1 MDIEFIKPFLEGVV
15 QVMKVQFACA
25 VKPLPPYPKQKAV
38 SPAPIDIAAIIG
50 VRGEKFNGSVALGL
64 PAGVFLKLMSNM
76 LGENYSEITDE
87 VEDGAG
93 EMLNMI
99 FGHAKIALNQ
109 KGHSLEK
116 AIPTVVRGQNL
127 SLKALP
133 SKNTLVLPF
142 QTDFG
147 TFFLEIGT
155 DENNVPGESR
165 S

>member
-15 QVMKVQFACA
+15 QVMKVQFSCA
-25 VKPLPPYPKQKAV
+25 VKPLPPYPKLKAA
-38 SPAPIDIAAIIG
+38 APTKIDIAAIIG
-50 VRGEKFNGSVALGL
+50 VRDSKFNGSVALGL
-64 PAGVFLKLMSNM
+64 PAEVFLKLMSNM
-76 LGENYSEITDE
+76 LGEQYTEITDE

-99 FGHAKIALNQ
+99 FGHAKVILNQ

-127 SLKALP
+127 SLKSLP

-142 QTDFG
+142 QADFG
-147 TFFLEIGT
+147 TFYLEIGT
-155 DENNVPGESR
+155 DENNA
-165 S
+165 

>member
-1 MDIEFIKPFLEGVV
+1 MDLELIKPFLEGVV
-15 QVMKVQFACA
+15 QVMKVQFSCA
-25 VKPLPPYPKQKAV
+25 VKPLPPYPKRGEP
-38 SPAPIDIAAIIG
+38 PAAIDIAGIIG

-76 LGENYSEITDE
+76 LGEEYVEITDE

-99 FGHAKIALNQ
+99 FGHAKSVLNE
-109 KGHSLEK
+109 KGHCLEK
-116 AIPTVVRGQNL
+116 AIPAVVRGQNL

-133 SKNTLVLPF
+133 SENTLVLPF

-147 TFFLEIGT
+147 VFYLEIGT
-155 DENNVPGESR
+155 DETKA
-165 S
+165 